1 VTSLLQPNERVLSTM
16 NADGSRRWLAPRVVE
31 GVLYQRRRIMGWLLI
46 AIFVSLPHIHWGGKQ
61 LFFLD
66 IAGGEF
72 TLFGQT
78 FLRTDT
84 LLLALFGM
92 SLFVTIF
99 LLTALFGRVWCGWA
113 CPQTVY
119 LEFVFRPLERLFGSK
134 AYGAPK
140 KGPLAGVPATVRVPL
155 RWIVVGLVCFMLA
168 NTFLSYFVG
177 SRTLL
182 SWITQP
188 PWVHP
193 LGFLFVM
200 FVTAAMV
207 FDFVFF
213 REQLCIVA
221 CPYGRFQSVLLDKH
235 SLIVGYDTK
244 RGEPRG
250 KAKHAKRGKTL
261 PAKPDLHLR
270 VVEAPAQSP
279 AAAPADPADAITA
292 GLTQSAAVDPD
303 ARGDCVDCLKCVAC
317 CPTGI
322 DIRDGLQLEC
332 IHCAQ
337 CIDACDSVM
346 TKLKRPT
353 GLIRY
358 STQNELETGARRFIR
373 PRVILYPLVLCLL
386 LTAMTVLIVTQSPAG
401 VSLLRGQGQPFNRLD
416 SGQITNQARL
426 VITNRTDSDRAYMLS
441 SDRLEISGLDLP
453 VLVPAGETVN
463 APVLLV
469 AEPEVFLG
477 QRGRTTVKVTVS
489 DGEGFE
495 TTIHHQMLGP
505 AMISPRV
512 PPAQPDSQSDTQPE
526 TPVGTPSDRDSDAV
540 PTTSGDAP

>member
-1 VTSLLQPNERVLSTM
+1 MSSLLQPNERVLSTL
-16 NADGSRRWLAPRVVE
+16 NADGTRRWLAPRVVE
-31 GVLYQRRRIMGWLLI
+31 GVLYHRRRLLGWLLI
-46 AIFVSLPHIHWGGKQ
+46 VVFVSMPHIHWGGKQ
-61 LFFLD
+61 LFFMN
-66 IAGGEF
+66 IADGEF
-72 TLFGQT
+72 TLFGLT

-92 SLFVTIF
+92 SLFVTVF

-134 AYGAPK
+134 AYGPPK
-140 KGPLAGVPATVRVPL
+140 KGPLAGAPSSVRVPL
-155 RWIVVGLVCFMLA
+155 RWVVVGLVCFALA

-177 SRTLL
+177 SRTLI

-193 LGFLFVM
+193 MGFSFVM
-200 FVTAAMV
+200 AVTAAMI

-221 CPYGRFQSVLLDKH
+221 CPYGRFQSVLLDRH
-235 SLIVGYDTK
+235 SLIVGYDST

-250 KAKHAKRGKTL
+250 KARHAKRGTAMPEKPERPDIHLPITDVVPSATATL
-261 PAKPDLHLR
+261 
-270 VVEAPAQSP
+270 
-279 AAAPADPADAITA
+279 DPGT
-292 GLTQSAAVDPD
+292 P
-303 ARGDCVDCLKCVAC
+303 GDCVDCLKCVAC

-346 TKLKRPT
+346 TKLNRPT

-358 STQNELETGARRFIR
+358 STQNELDTGVRRLLR
-373 PRVILYPLVLCLL
+373 PRVVLYPLALL
-386 LTAMTVLIVTQSPAG
+386 LLLAAMTTLIVTQSPAS
-401 VSLLRGQGQPFNRLD
+401 VELLRGPGLPYNTLNT
-416 SGQITNQARL
+416 GEIANQAKL
-426 VITNRTDSDRAYMLS
+426 VITNRTEQDRAYMLS
-441 SDRLEISGLDLP
+441 GAEITVSGVNLP
-453 VLVPAGETVN
+453 IRVPAGQTVT
-463 APVLLV
+463 ASVLLT
-469 AEPEVFLG
+469 ADPQVFLG
-477 QRGRTTVKVTVS
+477 ANGRKVISVTVS

-495 TTIHHQMLGP
+495 TVLRHGLLGP
-505 AMISPRV
+505 AVIVPRTV
-512 PPAQPDSQSDTQPE
+512 DPDQPSTPGTASVIEPVPAQ
-526 TPVGTPSDRDSDAV
+526 
-540 PTTSGDAP
+540 GDAP